1 MAEII
6 GFVVLVVSIVAV
18 AMLKACHDE
27 IRKNED
33 RIEDLTRQIRRLQA
47 SSGRGVEDAPS
58 QPLEGVPEKVI
69 STSAVMQ
76 ELRQEISVP
85 PQVDVPARPAPKEVP
100 GVSARTNSRG
110 SARGSEARRY
120 PRWRRGLKPRNHQPK
135 PLFDGLDRDRWATL
149 EVKLGKQWMTW
160 VGAIVLF
167 LSVGFFVKYAFEH
180 KWLGEAARVIL
191 GGIAGM
197 SVLAAGE
204 RFVRRKMRALG
215 QGLVGAGLAIL
226 YVSLFAAYGLYGLL
240 PQTVTFV
247 LMVIVTAGGMALAVI
262 HDAVAVSFL
271 AVLGGLLTPVLLR
284 TGRDPRDAL
293 FAYVLLLDL
302 GVLGVALFKRW
313 RMLDVLAFIGTW
325 ALFTGWY
332 FTFRHVPTYSTN
344 AHRLVARHLL
354 CGVPH
359 PAFRLPPAVG
369 DADCGRTFLPGGV
382 QRRGNVRA
390 DLHDPSRRAQARPRP
405 HNAGHECVIPRL
417 GLTHQETPARRRAC
431 GLRIHRFVGAV
442 SDHSDTDPSGL

>member
-6 GFVVLVVSIVAV
+6 GFVALVVSIVAV

-85 PQVDVPARPAPKEVP
+85 PQVAVPARPAPKEVP
-100 GVSARTNSRG
+100 GVPGAPTTEALPAVAKAETSEMAPRPEAAR
-110 SARGSEARRY
+110 
-120 PRWRRGLKPRNHQPK
+120 HQPK
-135 PLFDGLDRDRWATL
+135 PLFDSLDRDRWATL

-204 RFVRRKMRALG
+204 RLS
-215 QGLVGAGLAIL
+215 GAKC
-226 YVSLFAAYGLYGLL
+226 V
-240 PQTVTFV
+240 
-247 LMVIVTAGGMALAVI
+247 
-262 HDAVAVSFL
+262 H
-271 AVLGGLLTPVLLR
+271 
-284 TGRDPRDAL
+284 
-293 FAYVLLLDL
+293 
-302 GVLGVALFKRW
+302 
-313 RMLDVLAFIGTW
+313 W
-325 ALFTGWY
+325 AKA
-332 FTFRHVPTYSTN
+332 S
-344 AHRLVARHLL
+344 
-354 CGVPH
+354 
-359 PAFRLPPAVG
+359 
-369 DADCGRTFLPGGV
+369 
-382 QRRGNVRA
+382 
-390 DLHDPSRRAQARPRP
+390 SAQAWPYCMSRSSRP
-405 HNAGHECVIPRL
+405 
-417 GLTHQETPARRRAC
+417 TAC
-431 GLRIHRFVGAV
+431 
-442 SDHSDTDPSGL
+442 TDCSRKPSLSFSWSS